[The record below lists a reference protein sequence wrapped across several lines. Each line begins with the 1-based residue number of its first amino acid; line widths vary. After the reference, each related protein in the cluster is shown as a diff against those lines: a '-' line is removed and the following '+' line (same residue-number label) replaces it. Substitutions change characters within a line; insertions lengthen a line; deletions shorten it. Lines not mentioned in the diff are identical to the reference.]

1 MDENLSW
8 KIVYI
13 AAIFSLIV
21 MGFAYYLIS
30 PRESPFF
37 TEKKME
43 KIAEFKNARI
53 SGRKEGKKVWVF
65 FAKEGWTTKDR
76 EITYLNKVS
85 KGSIYM
91 DGKLVVSQLTAP
103 RAKAYRHSEIVE
115 VFGPLRAYLELGKM
129 SKPKNND
136 QTEWTRMTA
145 KYLKYIP
152 KGKCS
157 EIKEDVV
164 LHKKDSTIYAQE
176 IKIDHEKKIADITG
190 KIKLKRK
197 DGYLRSDRMQYF
209 SNEERLEADGNVDLN
224 IREGKVETK
233 LKSDHASFYT
243 DLAKDMAISG
253 NLEVVQGKKLA
264 IGRNGIYSQ
273 EKKDLLIKGKAK
285 AIFEKARV
293 ILKEETV
300 QNLKGPEAK
309 KILKQKTILTSE
321 ELVLSTRSGDAK
333 ASGSVF
339 VAQKG
344 REAKSEHALYDEK
357 KETLTLFGKVYMKK
371 GKDWVSAKKVVV
383 SVRDETF
390 EAFGAVEAEFKL

>member
-13 AAIFSLIV
+13 STIFLLIV
-21 MGFAYYLIS
+21 LGFAYYLIS

-37 TEKKME
+37 TEEKME

-53 SGRKEGKKVWVF
+53 SGRKKGKKVWVF

-103 RAKAYRHSEIVE
+103 RAKAYRRSDRVE
-115 VFGPLRAYLELGKM
+115 AFGPLQAYLELGKM
-129 SKPKNND
+129 SKPKSKD

-152 KGKCS
+152 KEKRS
-157 EIKEDVV
+157 EMKEDVV
-164 LHKKDSTIYAQE
+164 LHKKESTIYAQE
-176 IKIDHEKKIADITG
+176 IKIDHEKKIADISG

-197 DGYLRSDRMQYF
+197 DGNLRADRMQYF
-209 SNEERLEADGNVDLN
+209 SNEEKLEADGNVDLN
-224 IREGKVETK
+224 IFEGKVETK
-233 LKSDHASFYT
+233 LKAKHASFFT
-243 DLAKDMAISG
+243 DISKDMAISG
-253 NLEVVQGKKLA
+253 GLEVVQAKKLA
-264 IGRNGIYSQ
+264 IGQNGIYSQ
-273 EKKDLLIKGKAK
+273 KKKELLIKGKAK
-285 AIFEKARV
+285 AIFEKARI

-300 QNLKGPEAK
+300 QNLKNPEAK
-309 KILKQKTILTSE
+309 KILKEKTILTSDK
-321 ELVLSTRSGDAK
+321 LILSTRSGDAK

-339 VAQKG
+339 VTQKG
-344 REAKSEHALYDEK
+344 REAKSEQALYDEK

-383 SVRDETF
+383 SVKDETF